1 MEVASAIMIMAAA
14 WDSSISPAT
23 AADTIMIPG
32 TTIAA
37 TTMAA
42 ASTAVETVVG
52 VAAAVETAAA
62 GVEEE
67 AIEPPGPCAP
77 DLPWLTSARNER
89 RIPKPDVLCRLMSGA
104 SIRLLHGKL
113 IRWVGIPLIRAI
125 YRIRIVHPERV
136 PETGGFL
143 LLPNHVTFA
152 DAFFISSACPRPVRF
167 VMDEAFMASRV
178 IRIFTSIFNTVT
190 IRRDQ
195 PRDAIRI
202 TIDALKNGDVVC
214 LFPEGQLTRT
224 GALGELRRGFE
235 LIAKKAGHP
244 LVPLWCDG
252 AWGSI
257 FSFEGGRYFR
267 KIPYRLPYPMTLAF
281 AEVIPPESAGLAAV
295 RSGLLVASAEAQAA
309 RFSEP
314 EWATRTP
321 RGNAEEVRKFELL
334 ATPARRAA
342 WANGHQLG
350 QINALPRQEPFFI
363 LKSDPLPRETPA
375 LSVTFPDL
383 FDSAAESFDTVGPT
397 GPASW
402 VGGDVLRDA
411 IENLPAIR
419 NLTFYDFSPRA
430 LDPMEKAGVL
440 HLPCLAVD
448 GVVVSMSMPDP
459 PNARGA
465 DPQPGHKAR
474 SWGKLL
480 PGWFLQPDET
490 GSLRA
495 HGPAAPSG
503 GLPLPAGTI
512 LDPDNFLLAG
522 DPL

>member
-1 MEVASAIMIMAAA
+1 
-14 WDSSISPAT
+14 
-23 AADTIMIPG
+23 MIPG

-37 TTMAA
+37 TTTVA
-42 ASTAVETVVG
+42 ASTAEEMGVV
-52 VAAAVETAAA
+52 VAAAVEMGAAA
-62 GVEEE
+62 AAAAVVVAVAV
-67 AIEPPGPCAP
+67 AIDPPGSCAP
-77 DLPWLTSARNER
+77 NLPWLTSARNER
-89 RIPKPDVLCRLMSGA
+89 RIPKPDVLCRLMSGP
-104 SIRLLHGKL
+104 SIRLLPGKL
-113 IRWVGIPLIRAI
+113 IRWVGIPLIRTI
-125 YRIRIVHPERV
+125 YRLRIVHPERV
-136 PETGGFL
+136 PKTGGFL
-143 LLPNHVTFA
+143 LLPNHITFA

-178 IRIFTSIFNTVT
+178 IRAFASIFNTVT

-195 PRDAIRI
+195 PREAIRI
-202 TIDALKNGDVVC
+202 TIDALKNGDAVC

-281 AEVIPPESAGLAAV
+281 AEVIPPEGAGLAAV
-295 RSGLLVASAEAQAA
+295 RSGLLAASAEAQAA
-309 RFSEP
+309 RFAEP
-314 EWATRTP
+314 EWATRIP
-321 RGNAEEVRKFELL
+321 RGNAGDLGKYGLL
-334 ATPARRAA
+334 TTAGRRAA

-375 LSVTFPDL
+375 LWVTFPDL

-411 IENLPAIR
+411 IENLPAITH
-419 NLTFYDFSPRA
+419 LTFYDFGPRA
-430 LDPMEKAGVL
+430 LEPLEKAGVL
-440 HLPCLAVD
+440 HLPCLAVA

-480 PGWFLQPDET
+480 PGWFLQPDEN
-490 GSLRA
+490 GALRA
-495 HGPAAPSG
+495 HGPAAPSD
-503 GLPLPAGTI
+503 GLPLPAGTA
-512 LDPDNFLLAG
+512 LDPDNFLVAG
-522 DPL
+522 DSL